1 MLSMDKPRSF
11 TWDSKK
17 EAATIATRGLTFAY
31 ASRVFAD
38 PSGVQADTV
47 RAQDGEHRRKAVG
60 LIDGRLY
67 TVVYVMRGEVARII
81 SARRA
86 NRREERSYSDGND

>member
-1 MLSMDKPRSF
+1 VLRMDKPRSF
-11 TWDSKK
+11 TWHDEK
-17 EAATIATRGLTFAY
+17 EATTIATRGLTFAY

-47 RAQDGEHRRKAVG
+47 RPQDDEHRRKAVG
-60 LIDGRLY
+60 LIDGHLF

-86 NRREERSYSDGND
+86 NRAEERIYNGDD